1 MRAVSELAAETAIT
15 VAGRN
20 LQTTRN
26 GARNCTF
33 GRAAKAIW
41 RKPAQELAFRCNVS
55 ERTAKYWLSGE
66 YPPSAEALLAIM
78 DEIVRG

>member
-1 MRAVSELAAETAIT
+1 MRASEGSAATAAIGI
-15 VAGRN
+15 VG
-20 LQTTRN
+20 N
-26 GARNCTF
+26 GLHRSAKICTF

-66 YPPSAEALLAIM
+66 YPPSAEALLAVM
-78 DEIVRG
+78 DEIVRK